1 MPQSKPVNYV
11 DADPDILAVYD
22 DIMATRGIDDVNNFW
37 KDIAN
42 HPLTL
47 KHAWKNVK
55 EAIAPGALDSLTK
68 EMILWR

>member
-42 HPLTL
+42 PPLTL
-47 KHAWKNVK
+47 KHAWENVK

-68 EMILWR
+68 EMILWQ

>member
-37 KDIAN
+37 KHIVN
-42 HPLTL
+42 HSLTL
-47 KHAWKNVK
+47 KRTWENVK
-55 EAIAPGALDSLTK
+55 EAMAPGALDSLTK

>member
-11 DADPDILAVYD
+11 DADPCILAVYD
-22 DIMATRGIDDVNNFW
+22 DIMPTRGIDDVNNFW
-37 KDIAN
+37 KHIAN

-47 KHAWKNVK
+47 KRTWENVK
-55 EAIAPGALDSLTK
+55 EAMAPGALDSLTK

>member
-11 DADPDILAVYD
+11 DADPYILAVYD

-37 KDIAN
+37 KHIAN

-47 KHAWKNVK
+47 KRTWENVK

>member
-47 KHAWKNVK
+47 KHAWENVK
-55 EAIAPGALDSLTK
+55 EAMAPGALDSLTK

>member
-11 DADPDILAVYD
+11 DADPYILTVYD
-22 DIMATRGIDDVNNFW
+22 DIMAARGIDDVNNFW
-37 KDIAN
+37 KHIVD

-47 KHAWKNVK
+47 KRAWENVK
-55 EAIAPGALDSLTK
+55 EAMAPGALDSLTK

>member
-11 DADPDILAVYD
+11 DADPYILAVYD
-22 DIMATRGIDDVNNFW
+22 DIMATRGIDDVNSFW
-37 KDIAN
+37 KHIAN

-47 KHAWKNVK
+47 KRTWENVK
-55 EAIAPGALDSLTK
+55 EAMAPGALDSLTK

>member
-1 MPQSKPVNYV
+1 
-11 DADPDILAVYD
+11 
-22 DIMATRGIDDVNNFW
+22 MATRGIDDVNNFW

-47 KHAWKNVK
+47 KHAWENVK

>member
-11 DADPDILAVYD
+11 AAALYILAVYD

-37 KDIAN
+37 KHIAN

-47 KHAWKNVK
+47 KRTWENVK
-55 EAIAPGALDSLTK
+55 EAMAPGALDSLTK

>member
-37 KDIAN
+37 KHIAN

-47 KHAWKNVK
+47 KRTWDNVK
-55 EAIAPGALDSLTK
+55 EAMAPGALDSLTK
-68 EMILWR
+68 EMISWR

>member
-22 DIMATRGIDDVNNFW
+22 DIIATRGIDDVNNFW
-37 KDIAN
+37 KHITN

-47 KHAWKNVK
+47 KRAWENVK

>member
-22 DIMATRGIDDVNNFW
+22 GIMATRGIDDVNNFW
-37 KDIAN
+37 KRIAN

-47 KHAWKNVK
+47 KRAWENVK
-55 EAIAPGALDSLTK
+55 EATAPGALDSLTK

>member
-22 DIMATRGIDDVNNFW
+22 VIMASRGIDDVNNFW
-37 KDIAN
+37 KHIVN
-42 HPLTL
+42 HSLTL
-47 KHAWKNVK
+47 KRTWENVK
-55 EAIAPGALDSLTK
+55 EAMAPGELDSSTK

>member
-1 MPQSKPVNYV
+1 MPQSTPVNYV
-11 DADPDILAVYD
+11 DADPYILTVYD

-37 KDIAN
+37 KHITN

-47 KHAWKNVK
+47 KRAWENVK
-55 EAIAPGALDSLTK
+55 EAMAPGALDSLTK

>member
-11 DADPDILAVYD
+11 DADPYILTVYD

-47 KHAWKNVK
+47 KHAWENVK
-55 EAIAPGALDSLTK
+55 DAIAPGALDSLTK

>member
-1 MPQSKPVNYV
+1 MPQSKPGNYV
-11 DADPDILAVYD
+11 GADPYILTVYD

-47 KHAWKNVK
+47 KHAWENVK
-55 EAIAPGALDSLTK
+55 DAIAPGALDSLTK

>member
-1 MPQSKPVNYV
+1 MPQSKPVNDV

-37 KDIAN
+37 KHITN

-47 KHAWKNVK
+47 KRTWDNVK
-55 EAIAPGALDSLTK
+55 EAMAPGALDSLTK